1 VKIALDVR
9 RIRDFGVGTYIRNLL
24 QAIAAQMATQDSPHQ
39 FHLIC
44 STEDQSQIPALPP
57 NFRIEIY
64 DRRDSSR
71 ADHFALPEL
80 IRKLRVDLTHIPFH
94 RVPLLIRRP
103 YVVTIHDLS
112 SLFYDD
118 ATGILHAARVFR
130 LKRGLRRASRI
141 IAVSGATRRD
151 VVNLVPAAADR
162 VRLIYNAPD
171 PQFLPQHGRDFGP
184 DLNSGSRDPA
194 TAARERHRIL
204 ERYQIRYP
212 FLLYA
217 GSIRPQKNIP
227 RLIEAFAV
235 VRQKLE
241 DHGGYKDLRL
251 IIIGDDISRYPKV
264 RRAVI
269 QSRVEHCVRFLGF
282 IPLETLRVFHE
293 LATAFVFPSLYEGF
307 GLPPLEAM
315 ASGTPVIASQV
326 SSLPEVVGG
335 AAMLVNPE
343 NVFDIARGIT
353 EVLLNAELREELI
366 TKGRRQAARFSW
378 ARTASEVLAVYDEAV
393 SRREYAPDIGHL
405 QEPLP
410 TDLPGQPRS

>member
-1 VKIALDVR
+1 MNICIDAR

-24 QAIAAQMATQDSPHQ
+24 HALARTGAGHRYRVIAAPADAAN
-39 FHLIC
+39 FA
-44 STEDQSQIPALPP
+44 ALPQ
-57 NFRIEIY
+57 NFEIVPY
-64 DRRDSSR
+64 NRRDSSR
-71 ADHFALPEL
+71 IDHVELPRL
-80 IRKLRVDLTHIPFH
+80 IRRLRTDVTHIPFH
-94 RVPLLIRRP
+94 RVPLLLDKP
-103 YVVTIHDLS
+103 YVVTIHDLAT
-112 SLFYDD
+112 LFYDD
-118 ATGILHAARVFR
+118 ASGILHAIRTFR
-130 LKRGLRRASRI
+130 LRRGLERAGRI

-151 VVNLVPAAADR
+151 VINLVPSAAER

-171 PQFLPQHGRDFGP
+171 PLFLDRQLPLP
-184 DLNSGSRDPA
+184 DGHC
-194 TAARERHRIL
+194 AAQNVSRERHRIL

-235 VRQKLE
+235 ARSNLE
-241 DHGGYKDLRL
+241 GHQGYRDLRL
-251 IIIGDDISRYPKV
+251 IIIGDEISRHPDV

-269 QSRVEHCVRFLGF
+269 HSRVEHCVRFLGF
-282 IPLETLRVFHE
+282 IPLDTLRIFHE

-315 ASGTPVIASQV
+315 ASGTPVIASAV

-353 EVLLNAELREELI
+353 EVLLNDELRQDLI
-366 TKGRRQAARFSW
+366 FRGRKQAASFSW
-378 ARTASEVLAVYDEAV
+378 ARTAQDVLNVYEELHN
-393 SRREYAPDIGHL
+393 RRSISA
-405 QEPLP
+405 
-410 TDLPGQPRS
+410 TR

>member
-24 QAIAAQMATQDSPHQ
+24 QALAEENAEHDFQ
-39 FHLIC
+39 LIC
-44 STEDQSQIPALPP
+44 SRHDTDQLPELPSNFHVAL
-57 NFRIEIY
+57 Y
-64 DRRDSSR
+64 DRRDASR
-71 ADHFALPEL
+71 ADHFALPRFLE
-80 IRKLRVDLTHIPFH
+80 KLGVDLTHIPFH
-94 RVPLLIRRP
+94 RVPLLMPRP

-112 SLFYDD
+112 SVFYDD

-130 LKRGLRRASRI
+130 LKRGLERAARI
-141 IAVSGATRRD
+141 VTVSGATQRD
-151 VVNLVPAAADR
+151 VVNLAPKASER
-162 VRLIYNAPD
+162 VHLIYNAPD
-171 PQFLPQHGRDFGP
+171 PQFL
-184 DLNSGSRDPA
+184 SRPGQGLDAA
-194 TAARERHRIL
+194 TVARERHRIL
-204 ERYQIRYP
+204 ERYRIEYP

-241 DHGGYKDLRL
+241 SHGGYKDLRL
-251 IIIGDDISRYPKV
+251 IVIGDDISRYPDV
-264 RRAVI
+264 RRAMI
-269 QSRVEHCVRFLGF
+269 QCRVEQSVRFLGF
-282 IPLETLRVFHE
+282 VPLDTLRTFHE

-315 ASGTPVIASQV
+315 AAGTPVIASHV

-366 TKGRRQAARFSW
+366 TRGRRQAARFSW
-378 ARTASEVLAVYDEAV
+378 ARTAREILGVYRDSVCKAAKAAVA
-393 SRREYAPDIGHL
+393 IKL
-405 QEPLP
+405 Q
-410 TDLPGQPRS
+410 

>member
-24 QAIAAQMATQDSPHQ
+24 QAMAAENAPHR

-44 STEDQSQIPALPP
+44 SAEDRQQLPVLPA
-57 NFRIEIY
+57 NFQVEIY
-64 DRRDSSR
+64 NRRDSSR
-71 ADHFALPEL
+71 LDHYSLPRL
-80 IRKLRVDLTHIPFH
+80 LRKLHVDLTHIPFH
-94 RVPLLIRRP
+94 RVPLLMAKP

-130 LKRGLRRASRI
+130 LKRGLERASRV

-151 VVNLVPAAADR
+151 VVNLVPQAADR

-171 PQFLPQHGRDFGP
+171 PQFIARGVLTAA
-184 DLNSGSRDPA
+184 GSAAA
-194 TAARERHRIL
+194 TARERHRIL

-251 IIIGDDISRYPKV
+251 IIIGDDISRYPNV

-315 ASGTPVIASQV
+315 ASGTPVIASEV

-353 EVLLNAELREELI
+353 EVLLNPELREEMI
-366 TKGRRQAARFSW
+366 TRGRRQAARFSW
-378 ARTASEVLAVYDEAV
+378 ARTAREVLAVYEEAG
-393 SRREYAPDIGHL
+393 RA
-405 QEPLP
+405 
-410 TDLPGQPRS
+410 

>member
-1 VKIALDVR
+1 MKIALDVR

-24 QAIAAQMATQDSPHQ
+24 QAMAAENAPHR

-44 STEDQSQIPALPP
+44 SAEDRQQLPALPES
-57 NFRIEIY
+57 FRVEEY
-64 DRRDSSR
+64 NCRDSAR
-71 ADHFALPEL
+71 TDHFSLPHL
-80 IRKLRVDLTHIPFH
+80 LRKLKVDLTHIPFH
-94 RVPLLIRRP
+94 RVPLLMAKP

-118 ATGILHAARVFR
+118 ATGMLHAARVFR
-130 LKRGLRRASRI
+130 LKRGLERAGRV

-151 VVNLVPAAADR
+151 VVNLVPPAADR

-171 PQFLPQHGRDFGP
+171 PQFIGRGTI
-184 DLNSGSRDPA
+184 SATGASITGSAAA
-194 TAARERHRIL
+194 TARERHRIL

-235 VRQKLE
+235 AREKLE
-241 DHGGYKDLRL
+241 GHGGYKDLRL
-251 IIIGDDISRYPKV
+251 IIIGDDISRYPNV

-353 EVLLNAELREELI
+353 EVLLNPELREEMI
-366 TKGRRQAARFSW
+366 TRGRRQAARFSW
-378 ARTASEVLAVYDEAV
+378 ARTAREVLAVYEEAG
-393 SRREYAPDIGHL
+393 RG
-405 QEPLP
+405 
-410 TDLPGQPRS
+410 